1 MTLMLESDGAPSLP
15 LDDGTESVVRRAP
28 FATNPFVGARGQR
41 AQQRIL
47 EAALQVFGDVGYHEC
62 GVKRITEL
70 SGCSRAS
77 FYQYFSSK
85 EDLFRH
91 LAGRVARLL
100 ADSTDALGPI
110 TADRA
115 GWESLH
121 GWLVRYSAIY
131 DPHEPVFTTFQTA
144 ATSDETVASGA
155 ARVAVRTFSGIR
167 SQISGSELTSRLL
180 DGVVRTV
187 LDSVARVNR
196 VASLLEGASLGG
208 GAAARDR
215 VDAAMADVIHRTLF
229 GTDAAVNVHAPPVPA
244 APEPAGPVAVPDVPD
259 VPAVADELAGD
270 SSLGPGAL
278 RTRALLIE
286 TGHKVFAEKG
296 YYATRVADVV
306 AAAGVSHGV
315 FYRYFAN
322 KTQLFRI
329 LAERASERLR
339 LTLAEIPPIAGRAG
353 DGPGDDAATLRGWLR
368 RYATTSTEEAAIT
381 AMWSEAMSRDA
392 RLGAV
397 SAAAI
402 ESFRAI
408 CARFLEPR
416 GFGDVEAEAIVLLVV
431 IDAMTA
437 TRAATPG
444 RVETIA
450 QVVER
455 GLLTPPRP

>member
-1 MTLMLESDGAPSLP
+1 MSESDGAPALP
-15 LDDGTESVVRRAP
+15 PDDGTESVVRRAP

-47 EAALQVFGDVGYHEC
+47 DAALQVFGEVGYHEC
-62 GVKRITEL
+62 GVKRITEV

-91 LAGRVARLL
+91 LAGRVAHLL
-100 ADSTDALGPI
+100 AESTDALGPV
-110 TADRA
+110 TAERA

-121 GWLVRYSAIY
+121 GWLVRWSALY
-131 DPHEPVFTTFQTA
+131 DTHEPVFTTFQTA

-167 SQISGSELTSRLL
+167 SQISGSALPSRQV
-180 DGVVRTV
+180 DGVVRALLDTV
-187 LDSVARVNR
+187 HRANR
-196 VASLLEGASLGG
+196 VAELLEAASLGG

-215 VDAAMADVIHRTLF
+215 VDAALADVIHRTLF
-229 GTDAAVNVHAPPVPA
+229 GTDAAVNVHEPQPGGDGVAAPHPVPDLPSA
-244 APEPAGPVAVPDVPD
+244 
-259 VPAVADELAGD
+259 ADELAGD
-270 SSLGPGAL
+270 GSLGPGAR
-278 RTRALLIE
+278 RTRAHLIE

-315 FYRYFAN
+315 FYRYFGN

-339 LTLAEIPPIAGRAG
+339 LTLAEIPPVAGRAG
-353 DGPGDDAATLRGWLR
+353 GPDEAAVLRDWLR
-368 RYATTSTEEAAIT
+368 QYAATSTEEAAIT
-381 AMWSEAMSRDA
+381 AMWSEAMSRDQ

-402 ESFRAI
+402 ESFRQI

-416 GFGDVEAEAIVLLVV
+416 GFGDVEAEAIVLLVL

-437 TRAATPG
+437 SRAAATPS
-444 RVETIA
+444 RVETTA
-450 QVVER
+450 QLVER
-455 GLLTPPRP
+455 GLLTPP

>member
-1 MTLMLESDGAPSLP
+1 MLES
-15 LDDGTESVVRRAP
+15 DDGTESVVRRAP
-28 FATNPFVGARGQR
+28 FATNPFVGVRGQR

-47 EAALQVFGDVGYHEC
+47 EAALQVFGEVGYHEC

-121 GWLVRYSAIY
+121 GWLVRYSALY

-144 ATSDETVASGA
+144 ATSDETVATGA

-167 SQISGSELTSRLL
+167 SQISGSELPSRLL
-180 DGVVRTV
+180 DGVVRAL
-187 LDSVARVNR
+187 LDSVARANR

-208 GAAARDR
+208 GAAERDR

-229 GTDAAVNVHAPPVPA
+229 ALDGAVNVHAPPPPPALPAPPA
-244 APEPAGPVAVPDVPD
+244 APAPPAPSA
-259 VPAVADELAGD
+259 AEELAGD
-270 SSLGPGAL
+270 GTLGPGAL

-315 FYRYFAN
+315 FYRYFDN

-339 LTLAEIPPIAGRAG
+339 HTLSQIPTIAGRAAG
-353 DGPGDDAATLRGWLR
+353 RRDENATALRDWLR
-368 RYATTSTEEAAIT
+368 RYATTSAEEAAIT
-381 AMWSEAMSRDA
+381 AMWSEAMSRDP

-402 ESFRAI
+402 ESFRAT
-408 CARFLEPR
+408 CARFLQPR
-416 GFGDVEAEAIVLLVV
+416 GFGDVEAEAIVLLVL

-437 TRAATPG
+437 TRAATPT
-444 RVETIA
+444 RVETTA
-450 QVVER
+450 QVIER
-455 GLLTPPRP
+455 GLLTPPPADSHGQG

>member
-1 MTLMLESDGAPSLP
+1 VPPDDGA
-15 LDDGTESVVRRAP
+15 ESVVRRAP

-47 EAALQVFGDVGYHEC
+47 EAALQVFGEVGYHEC

-110 TADRA
+110 TPDRA
-115 GWESLH
+115 GWDSLH
-121 GWLVRYSAIY
+121 DWLVRYSALY

-155 ARVAVRTFSGIR
+155 ARVKVRTFSGIR
-167 SQISGSELTSRLL
+167 SQISGSELASRLL
-180 DGVVRTV
+180 DGVVRTL

-215 VDAAMADVIHRTLF
+215 VDTAMADVIHRTLF
-229 GTDAAVNVHAPPVPA
+229 EVDGAVNVHAPPSA
-244 APEPAGPVAVPDVPD
+244 APKPAGPDADVD
-259 VPAVADELAGD
+259 VDVEADAGDLPSAAEELAGD
-270 SSLGPGAL
+270 RSLGPGAL

-306 AAAGVSHGV
+306 AVAGVSHGV
-315 FYRYFAN
+315 FYRYFDN

-339 LTLAEIPPIAGRAG
+339 LTLAEIPPIAGRSGARREE
-353 DGPGDDAATLRGWLR
+353 DATALREWLR
-368 RYATTSTEEAAIT
+368 QYASTSAEEAAIT

-397 SAAAI
+397 SAAAV
-402 ESFRAI
+402 ESFRQI
-408 CARFLEPR
+408 CAGFLEPR
-416 GFGDVEAEAIVLLVV
+416 GFGDVQAEAIVLLVL
-431 IDAMTA
+431 IDAMT
-437 TRAATPG
+437 TSRAATPS

-455 GLLTPPRP
+455 GLLTPP

>member
-1 MTLMLESDGAPSLP
+1 MLERDGAAALP
-15 LDDGTESVVRRAP
+15 PDDGAESVVRRAP
-28 FATNPFVGARGQR
+28 FATSPFVGARGVR
-41 AQQRIL
+41 AQQRIV
-47 EAALQVFGDVGYHEC
+47 EAALQVFGEVGYHEC
-62 GVKRITEL
+62 GVKRITEV

-100 ADSTDALGPI
+100 AASTGELGPI
-110 TADRA
+110 TGDKA
-115 GWESLH
+115 GWDELH
-121 GWLVRYSAIY
+121 GWLVRYSALY
-131 DPHEPVFTTFQTA
+131 DAHEPVFTTFQTA

-167 SQISGSELTSRLL
+167 SQIQGSVLASRLV
-180 DGVVRTV
+180 DGVVRTL

-196 VASLLEGASLGG
+196 VAELLEGASLGG

-215 VDAAMADVIHRTLF
+215 VDRALADVMHRTLF
-229 GTDAAVNVHAPPVPA
+229 GVDASVNVH
-244 APEPAGPVAVPDVPD
+244 EPAPVAASAASAALPREPVSVD
-259 VPAVADELAGD
+259 AELRDDG
-270 SSLGPGAL
+270 SLGPGAR

-315 FYRYFAN
+315 FYRYFDN

-339 LTLAEIPPIAGRAG
+339 TTLAEIPPITGRAG
-353 DGPGDDAATLRGWLR
+353 SAGSDHDDDAAELREWLR
-368 RYATTSTEEAAIT
+368 QYAATSAEEAAIT
-381 AMWSEAMSRDA
+381 AMWSEAMSRDET
-392 RLGAV
+392 LGAV

-402 ESFRAI
+402 EGFRQI
-408 CARFLEPR
+408 CARFLAPR
-416 GFGDVEAEAIVLLVV
+416 GFGDVEAEAIVLLVL

-437 TRAATPG
+437 SRAASTPG
-444 RVETIA
+444 RIETVA
-450 QVVER
+450 QLVER
-455 GLLTPPRP
+455 GLLTPPP

>member
-1 MTLMLESDGAPSLP
+1 MTPMLESEGTPAPPDDGA
-15 LDDGTESVVRRAP
+15 ESVVRRAP

-47 EAALQVFGDVGYHEC
+47 EAALAVFGEVGYHEC

-100 ADSTDALGPI
+100 AESTDALGPV

-155 ARVAVRTFSGIR
+155 ARVKVRTFSGIR
-167 SQISGSELTSRLL
+167 SQISGSELPSRLL
-180 DGVVRTV
+180 DGVVRTL
-187 LDSVARVNR
+187 LDTVARANR
-196 VASLLEGASLGG
+196 VASLLEAAALGG
-208 GAAARDR
+208 GAGARDR
-215 VDAAMADVIHRTLF
+215 VDRAMADVIHRTLF
-229 GTDAAVNVHAPPVPA
+229 GTDGAVNVHGPTPA
-244 APEPAGPVAVPDVPD
+244 TRARPAAVPDMPSL
-259 VPAVADELAGD
+259 ADELAGD
-270 SSLGPGAL
+270 DSLGPGAR

-315 FYRYFAN
+315 FYRYFDN

-353 DGPGDDAATLRGWLR
+353 DRSDEDAAVLRDWLR
-368 RYATTSTEEAAIT
+368 QYATTSTEEAAIT
-381 AMWSEAMSRDA
+381 AMWSEAMSRDE

-397 SAAAI
+397 SMAAI
-402 ESFRAI
+402 ESFRQI

-416 GFGDVEAEAIVLLVV
+416 GFGDVEAEAIVLLVL
-431 IDAMTA
+431 IDAMAA
-437 TRAATPG
+437 TRAATPS

-455 GLLTPPRP
+455 GLLTPP